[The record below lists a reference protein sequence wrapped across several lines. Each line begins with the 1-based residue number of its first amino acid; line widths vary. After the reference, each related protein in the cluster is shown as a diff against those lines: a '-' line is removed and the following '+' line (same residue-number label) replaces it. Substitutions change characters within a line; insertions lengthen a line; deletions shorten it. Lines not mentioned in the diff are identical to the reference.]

1 MRGLPDIPYRPMPHQ
16 AWTLPCQ
23 MPRMRW
29 LRMAV
34 ARDRGADLQVVLTDT
49 PGGVTHLM
57 RLRHGGAPNGRPGLS
72 LLTDLVA
79 RTQA

>member
-1 MRGLPDIPYRPMPHQ
+1 
-16 AWTLPCQ
+16 
-23 MPRMRW
+23 
-29 LRMAV
+29 MAA

-57 RLRHGGAPNGRPGLS
+57 RLLHGGAPDGRPGLG